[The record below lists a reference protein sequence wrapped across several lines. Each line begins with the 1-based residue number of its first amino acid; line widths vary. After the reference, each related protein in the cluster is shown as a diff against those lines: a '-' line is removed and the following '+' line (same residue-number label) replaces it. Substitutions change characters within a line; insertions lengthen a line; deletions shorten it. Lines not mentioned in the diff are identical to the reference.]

1 MNFYKMISDNS
12 KQNNKMPPTETNL
25 TDLFHVNAT
34 DTDFANS
41 PIGKIL
47 IYSSNNVILFR
58 K

>member
-47 IYSSNNVILFR
+47 IYFTNNVILLT